1 MPFLLSPAGSPE
13 ALRAAVAAGADEV
26 YLGGGN
32 FNARINAKNFG
43 PKELIAAGRLCRD
56 KNVRL
61 LITLNTLVSDKEFHE
76 VKEYVTFLEENVR
89 PSAYIVQDF
98 GLAVFLKQAF
108 PDIVLHASTQMQQHS
123 SGAVKLLKDLGFSRI
138 VMAREATAQDIK
150 ALCDSGIECEVFVH
164 GALCVSVSGGCLMSS
179 MIGKRSGNRGEC
191 AQPCRMR
198 YSGKNEYPLSLKD
211 LCLAGHIPEFAA
223 MGVTALKIEGRMKSP
238 DYVYE
243 VTRIYRR
250 LIDENRNATEAEMQ
264 ALRNIFSRS
273 GFTDGYFTGK
283 IGPSMFGIR
292 RESDKQLSKSVNVEK
307 LPLVRRNT
315 PYKKPDPLPLLLPEK
330 NPEKIISPSKQKGF
344 VFRFESRCPDS
355 KIIKKYYDSV
365 ARIDLPL
372 WDIQRLGNLTDYADK
387 ISVILP
393 RTIFDSDTPDIK
405 RLLAYAKNA
414 GIRQATVSN
423 IAHLDLCKD
432 FYLHGDYS
440 LNVTNSGTMSLLE
453 RLSFSSILISPEAN
467 PKNLAFAG
475 CAEEYIVYGR
485 IPLMQTE
492 NCIIKNTGAPC
503 GENCGGVLV
512 DRTKAEFPIMREYKH
527 RNIIY
532 NSVPIYLAD
541 KISELKKSGVGLY
554 TLLFTD
560 EPRNEKEFDKL
571 VSLCFAKENA
581 PFPFTRGVQAVSHR
595 NFLRGARQ

>member
-26 YLGGGN
+26 YLGGGS

-43 PKELIAAGRLCRD
+43 QKELVAAGRLCRD

-61 LITLNTLVSDKEFHE
+61 LITLNTLVSDKEFKG
-76 VKEYVTFLEENVR
+76 VQEYVGFLESSVH
-89 PSAYIVQDF
+89 PDAYIIQDL
-98 GLAVFLKQAF
+98 GLAVFLKKEF
-108 PDIVLHASTQMQQHS
+108 PNIVLHASTQMQQHS
-123 SGAVKLLKDLGFSRI
+123 AGGAELLKNLGFSRI
-138 VMAREATAQDIK
+138 VLAREASAKDIK
-150 ALCDSGIECEVFVH
+150 ALCDSGLECEVFIH
-164 GALCVSVSGGCLMSS
+164 GALCVSMSGGCLMSS

-198 YSGKNEYPLSLKD
+198 YSGNNEYPLSLKD
-211 LCLAGHIPEFAA
+211 LCLAEHIPELTA

-250 LIDENRNATEAEMQ
+250 LIDENRRANEAEMKD
-264 ALRNIFSRS
+264 LRNIFSRS

-283 IGPSMFGIR
+283 TGPAMFGIR
-292 RESDKQLSKSVNVEK
+292 RESDKQLTKSVNTGK
-307 LPLVRRNT
+307 LPPVRRYT
-315 PYKKPDPLPLLLPEK
+315 PYKKPEVLPLVLPER
-330 NPEKIISPSKQKGF
+330 NPDSVIPPSKQKGF
-344 VFRFESRCPDS
+344 VFRFESRCPDRN
-355 KIIKKYYDSV
+355 IIKKYYDTA

-372 WDIQRLGNLTDYADK
+372 WDIGRLDGISDYADK

-393 RTIFDSDTPDIK
+393 RTVFDSDTVDVK
-405 RLLAYAKNA
+405 KLLESAKSA

-423 IAHLDLCKD
+423 IAHIDLCKD

-453 RLSFSSILISPEAN
+453 RLSFSSVMISPEEN
-467 PKNLAFAG
+467 PKNLSFAG

-492 NCIIKNTGAPC
+492 NCIIRNTGAAC
-503 GENCGGVLV
+503 CDDCEGILT
-512 DRTKAEFPIMREYKH
+512 DRTKAEFPIKREYRH

-541 KISELKKSGVGLY
+541 KINELRKSGVGLY

-560 EPRNEKEFDKL
+560 EYRDEKEFDKL
-571 VSLCFAKENA
+571 VSLCLSKTPA
-581 PFPFTRGVQAVSHR
+581 PFPFTRGYYK
-595 NFLRGARQ
+595 

>member
-32 FNARINAKNFG
+32 FNARINAKNFDR
-43 PKELIAAGRLCRD
+43 KELIAAGRLCRE

-61 LITLNTLVSDKEFHE
+61 LITLNTLAFDREFQE
-76 VKEYVTFLEENVR
+76 IKEYVTFLEENVR
-89 PSAYIVQDF
+89 PGAYIVQDL

-123 SGAVKLLKDLGFSRI
+123 AGAVELLKNLGFSRV
-138 VMAREATAQDIK
+138 VMAREATAKDIK

-164 GALCVSVSGGCLMSS
+164 GALCVSMSGGCLMSS

-211 LCLAGHIPEFAA
+211 LCLAEHIPELAA
-223 MGVTALKIEGRMKSP
+223 MGVAALKIEGRMKSP

-250 LIDENRNATEAEMQ
+250 LIDENRKATEAELQ
-264 ALRNIFSRS
+264 ALRNVFSRS

-283 IGPSMFGIR
+283 TGPSMFGIR
-292 RESDKQLSKSVNVEK
+292 RESDKQLSKSVNIEK
-307 LPLVRRNT
+307 LPLPRRNA
-315 PYKKPDPLPLLLPEK
+315 PYKQPEALPLILPEK
-330 NPEKIISPSKQKGF
+330 NSDRIIPPSKQKGF

-355 KIIKKYYDSV
+355 RMIKKYYDSA

-372 WDIQRLGNLTDYADK
+372 WDIRRLGDITEYADK

-393 RTIFDSDTPDIK
+393 RTIFDSDAPDVK
-405 RLLAYAKNA
+405 RLLDYAKNA
-414 GIRQATVSN
+414 GVRQATVSN

-432 FYLHGDYS
+432 FYTHGDYS
-440 LNVTNSGTMSLLE
+440 LNVTNSRTMALLE
-453 RLSFSSILISPEAN
+453 RLSFSSILLSPEAN
-467 PKNLAFAG
+467 PKNLSIAG

-485 IPLMQTE
+485 LPLMQTE
-492 NCIIKNTGAPC
+492 NCIIQNLGEAC

-512 DRTKAEFPIMREYKH
+512 DRTKAEFPIKREYKH
-527 RNIIY
+527 RIIIY

-541 KISELKKSGVGLY
+541 KIGELKKCGVGLY

-560 EPRNEKEFDKL
+560 EIQDEKEFDNL
-571 VSLCFAKENA
+571 ISLCFAKAPA
-581 PFPFTRGVQAVSHR
+581 PFPYTRGYYK
-595 NFLRGARQ
+595 

>member
-43 PKELIAAGRLCRD
+43 QKELIAAGQLCRD

-61 LITLNTLVSDKEFHE
+61 LITLNTLVFDKEFKE
-76 VKEYVTFLEENVR
+76 IKEYVDFLESSVH
-89 PSAYIVQDF
+89 PDAYIIQDL
-98 GLAVFLKQAF
+98 GLAVFLKKEY
-108 PDIVLHASTQMQQHS
+108 PEIVLHASTQMQQHS
-123 SGAVKLLKDLGFSRI
+123 TGGVKLLKDLGFSRI
-138 VMAREATAQDIK
+138 VMAREASAKDIK
-150 ALCDSGIECEVFVH
+150 ALCDSGIECEVFIH
-164 GALCVSVSGGCLMSS
+164 GALCVSMSGGCLMSS

-198 YSGKNEYPLSLKD
+198 YSGSNEYPLSLKD
-211 LCLAGHIPEFAA
+211 LCLAGHIPELAA

-250 LIDENRNATEAEMQ
+250 LIDENRRANEAEIK

-283 IGPSMFGIR
+283 TGPAMFGIR
-292 RESDKQLSKSVNVEK
+292 RESDKQLSKSANISK

-315 PYKKPDPLPLLLPEK
+315 PYKKPEPLPLVLPQK
-330 NPEKIISPSKQKGF
+330 DPARVIPPSKQKGF
-344 VFRFESRCPDS
+344 IFRFESRCPDNN
-355 KIIKKYYDSV
+355 ILKKYYEAA

-372 WDIQRLGNLTDYADK
+372 WDIENLNGVSEFADK

-393 RTIFDSDTPDIK
+393 RTIFDSDVADIK
-405 RLLAYAKNA
+405 KLLASAKKA
-414 GIRQATVSN
+414 GIRQVTVSN
-423 IAHLDLCKD
+423 IAHLDLCGD

-440 LNVTNSGTMSLLE
+440 LNVTNSGSLSLLE
-453 RLSFSSILISPEAN
+453 ELSFSSIMISPEAN
-467 PKNLAFAG
+467 PKNLSFAG
-475 CAEEYIVYGR
+475 LAEEYIVYGR

-492 NCIIKNTGAPC
+492 NCIIRNTGAAC
-503 GENCGGVLV
+503 GEHCEGILT

-532 NSVPIYLAD
+532 NSVPVYLAD
-541 KISELKKSGVGLY
+541 KINELRKSGVGLY

-560 EPRNEKEFDKL
+560 EYRDEKQFDKL
-571 VSLCFAKENA
+571 VSLCFSKNPA
-581 PFPFTRGVQAVSHR
+581 PFPFTRGYYK
-595 NFLRGARQ
+595 